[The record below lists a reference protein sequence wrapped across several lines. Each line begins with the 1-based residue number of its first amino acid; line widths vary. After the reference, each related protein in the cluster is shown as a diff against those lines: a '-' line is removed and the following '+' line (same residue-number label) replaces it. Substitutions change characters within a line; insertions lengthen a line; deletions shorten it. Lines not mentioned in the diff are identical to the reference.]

1 MRLILIAMLFLL
13 SLTSLVTG
21 LFMISN
27 ADGGR
32 FGLQLSYLNGTPFS
46 SFLIP
51 GILMLIANFSLS
63 TLALY
68 KIITNNYNA
77 LLYSYASGILLGI
90 WIIIQLMLIP
100 QSLILCIY
108 YLMLSSLIIL
118 TTTQLRGEGA
128 I

>member
-1 MRLILIAMLFLL
+1 
-13 SLTSLVTG
+13 
-21 LFMISN
+21 
-27 ADGGR
+27 
-32 FGLQLSYLNGTPFS
+32 
-46 SFLIP
+46 
-51 GILMLIANFSLS
+51 MLIANFSLS